1 MNRRH
6 GPRWLAGLDRAVGA
20 IASAGMM
27 LVLPVSLLLFLQWP
41 LRDLVQAYSREAN
54 DLAQMLFALYVGMA
68 ITYATRQ
75 RAHLAA
81 DAFAHAY
88 SPRARSWLARIAA
101 LFVLAPWSLFILYV
115 AWPIVLQSVVQLE
128 AFPETFN
135 PGYFVVKLAVA
146 VLGLLVFC
154 QAIIDVFRRD
164 GPDSD

>member
-1 MNRRH
+1 VNRRH